1 MLSAHYL
8 KNWVFVCIMYNILFV
23 YVGEHIH
30 QFLFA
35 KNVGRKKKRIKN
47 RFQNSSLCQKKWGG
61 ESCKNSMMLKL
72 CNTATNFIRSGDV
85 CIFHGEINR
94 YMLVHSVFLV

>member
-1 MLSAHYL
+1 MHY
-8 KNWVFVCIMYNILFV
+8 VCTVCIYILFV
-23 YVGEHIH
+23 YVGERIH

-35 KNVGRKKKRIKN
+35 KKVGRKKKRIKN

-61 ESCKNSMMLKL
+61 VMQKQHDVKVVSVY
-72 CNTATNFIRSGDV
+72 TATDFIRSGDV